1 MIYVKDGIDIII
13 NTYFKT
19 ARIYDL
25 KSHEEYN
32 LSWTLI
38 LYLLL
43 VDCGEEPKLKTTEK
57 EQLESGIKA
66 LYDNEILTKTGSN
79 KLSNIVR
86 YE

>member
-1 MIYVKDGIDIII
+1 MIYVRDGIDIII

-38 LYLLL
+38 LYLLI
-43 VDCGEEPKLKTTEK
+43 VDCGEEPKLNTT
-57 EQLESGIKA
+57 
-66 LYDNEILTKTGSN
+66 
-79 KLSNIVR
+79 
-86 YE
+86 